1 MSRYTG
7 PIVRKSR
14 RYGAMLFSNGSSKQ
28 NAYNKRKY
36 PPGAQGRSQFKS
48 LSEYGKQLTEKQKAR
63 FMFGITEKQFR
74 KYYDKATKKD
84 GITGQELL
92 RLLELRLDN
101 VIFRAGLAETRRQS
115 RQIVTHG
122 HIVLNGTRVDIPSIQ
137 VKVGDKLEVRTKS
150 QNSPL
155 FAEVKATKKPKHA
168 KWLDVDY
175 SKLKAEI
182 TALPE
187 DDDLEKIIDSQL
199 IVEFYSK

>member
-14 RYGAMLFSNGSSKQ
+14 RYGAMLFSNGKSKQ
-28 NAYNKRKY
+28 NAFNKRKY
-36 PPGAQGRSQFKS
+36 PPGAQGRSSFRS
-48 LSEYGKQLTEKQKAR
+48 VSEYGKQLTEKQKAR

-74 KYYDKATKKD
+74 KYYDKATKKE
-84 GITGQELL
+84 GIAGQELL
-92 RLLELRLDN
+92 KLLERRLDN

-122 HIVLNGTRVDIPSIQ
+122 HIMLNGRRVDIPSIE
-137 VKVGDKLEVRTKS
+137 VKEGDEFEVRTKS

-155 FAEVKATKKPKHA
+155 FAEIKASKKNTCA
-168 KWLDVDY
+168 KWLEMDF
-175 SKLKAEI
+175 SKLKGKVAS
-182 TALPE
+182 LPE
-187 DDDLEKIIDSQL
+187 NDDLEQIIDSQL